1 VNREAY
7 LLQIVLALSSTSRFP
22 RLLDSRQQE
31 GNQNRDNRDDNQKL
45 NQRKTSS
52 VTLLIRGSREAPK
65 VGMLGHA

>member
-1 VNREAY
+1 VNSEPY

-22 RLLDSRQQE
+22 RLLNSRQQE

>member
-1 VNREAY
+1 
-7 LLQIVLALSSTSRFP
+7 
-22 RLLDSRQQE
+22 LLDSRQQE